1 MLLLSSS
8 SMRAGVTTPADVGRC
23 LCRSLPNLPTAF
35 PPTPQGRLLHC
46 GFRGLL
52 TFTCVPARMV
62 AELPK
67 AALCHQSAS
76 IHVVTSMD
84 RPGCYQPER
93 QLLGE
98 IRTRQKKAPYSRRTE
113 SNPLGRCERFQ
124 IMSSSSPGLTTEH
137 PDRIDADRRA
147 ENFLHG
153 LQHSEPSQ
161 RADHRLRSRR
171 SVPELRQLPASERR
185 QPDPH
190 GEVGPKHRRRQQR
203 DAKLHGGHSGR

>member
-1 MLLLSSS
+1 MDDDAFARAQGPGVTHPPPCRPRLALTGFRLTRVTPPTGLPVLLLSSS
-8 SMRAGVTTPADVGRC
+8 SMHAGVTTPADVGRC

-113 SNPLGRCERFQ
+113 SNPLGSVERFQ
-124 IMSSSSPGLTTEH
+124 INSSSFPGL
-137 PDRIDADRRA
+137 RLALGACAA
-147 ENFLHG
+147 E
-153 LQHSEPSQ
+153 
-161 RADHRLRSRR
+161 RSA
-171 SVPELRQLPASERR
+171 RQS
-185 QPDPH
+185 
-190 GEVGPKHRRRQQR
+190 
-203 DAKLHGGHSGR
+203 

>member
-8 SMRAGVTTPADVGRC
+8 SIRAGVTTRQMSVGAYVARF
-23 LCRSLPNLPTAF
+23 PTYQRPS

-62 AELPK
+62 AGLPK

-98 IRTRQKKAPYSRRTE
+98 ICTRQKKAPYSRRTE
-113 SNPLGRCERFQ
+113 SNPLGNVGGFQ
-124 IMSSSSPGLTTEH
+124 IISSSSPGLRLALGQFSTPINTEM
-137 PDRIDADRRA
+137 P
-147 ENFLHG
+147 F
-153 LQHSEPSQ
+153 PC
-161 RADHRLRSRR
+161 
-171 SVPELRQLPASERR
+171 
-185 QPDPH
+185 
-190 GEVGPKHRRRQQR
+190 
-203 DAKLHGGHSGR
+203 SG